1 MKMLIVIDMQNDFL
15 EGALRNEAGIKI
27 IPGVVKKIKEYNA
40 ERWPIFATR
49 DAHDENYLQTQ
60 EGQKLPVKHCIK
72 FSNGWAINEDVQ
84 NAFGEIDVY
93 CSHYDGSWQKDDTPL
108 MYPYTLIFEKK
119 TFGSIALAKYL
130 KHNYSNLKDKVEIE
144 IVGVCTDICVISN
157 AMLIKAAL
165 PEAKIRVN
173 SSLCAG
179 VTEESHKIALEA
191 MRACQIEII

>member
-1 MKMLIVIDMQNDFL
+1 MKILIVIDMQNDFL

-27 IPGVVKKIKEYNA
+27 IPGVVNKIKEYNA

-49 DAHDENYLQTQ
+49 DTHDENYLQTQ
-60 EGQKLPVKHCIK
+60 EGQKLPVKHCVEY
-72 FSNGWAINEDVQ
+72 SHGWRINEDIQ
-84 NAFGEIDVY
+84 NAFGEFGVY
-93 CSHYDGSWQKDDTPL
+93 SSHYFGNWQKGDTPS
-108 MYPYTLIFEKK
+108 MYPYTIVFDKH

-130 KHNYSNLKDKVEIE
+130 KHNYSDLKEKVEIE
-144 IVGVCTDICVISN
+144 IIGVCTDICVISN

-179 VTEESHKIALEA
+179 VTEESHKTALEA